1 MSASKMT
8 LSGAAPGRQ
17 VKDSELL
24 ARLADPAARADFPPG
39 CRAHVRID
47 ISIRAYW
54 HTLFDICPGLLDIAD
69 ADGMEIFEPFMA
81 WARREQLSMGWSFYI
96 WVGRWLAQSA
106 WRDRLDDEL
115 TQALLSAAAA
125 RWAVLDRSADVGVVL
140 GRRDSDDWIIGWKPN
155 TLAAGRRVER
165 VSLDGQLPRPA
176 DDVGVFHLA
185 GYELDSFPGWA
196 PLPR

>member
-1 MSASKMT
+1 MNAPT
-8 LSGAAPGRQ
+8 TAAAGAAPGRQ

-24 ARLADPAARADFPPG
+24 ARLADPAARGDFPPG

-69 ADGMEIFEPFMA
+69 PDGMAIFAPFMD
-81 WARREQLSMGWSFYI
+81 WARRENLTMGWSFYI
-96 WVGRWLAQSA
+96 WVGRWLAQSP
-106 WRDRLDDEL
+106 WRERLDEEL
-115 TQALLSAAAA
+115 TQALLSASAA

-155 TLAAGRRVER
+155 TLAAGRRVEL

-176 DDVGVFHLA
+176 EDVGVFHLA
-185 GYELDSFPGWA
+185 GYELDSFPGWLA
-196 PLPR
+196 LPR